1 MSNRSS
7 RTWHRYL
14 PMVALVILTPLLLFV
29 FSGIWS
35 EKTEKEG
42 LAMTEE
48 SVRRAAV
55 ECYALEG
62 FYPPSLDYLIG
73 RYGVTLDEDRYFVD
87 YRYIAS
93 NLMPDITILAVSR

>member
-1 MSNRSS
+1 MKRRRAYVISIKP
-7 RTWHRYL
+7 TWHRYL
-14 PMVALVILTPLLLFV
+14 PMIALLILTPLLFFL
-29 FSGIWS
+29 FSGFWS
-35 EKTEKEG
+35 DKAEKES

-87 YRYIAS
+87 YQYIA
-93 NLMPDITILAVSR
+93 PI